1 MYVYMDTCD
10 FIIETLYKNGIDTYF
25 VITGGAIVPFI
36 NAIARNKKCRYFCF
50 QHEQSAAM
58 AAEGY
63 YRSSGKI
70 ASVVVTSGPG
80 VQNILNGVCGCW
92 YDSVPAFFI
101 SGQVNTAEDLSNFTS
116 KPRQTGFQEMPV
128 AKMFEDVTKK
138 SIHVS
143 CVSQIRDCLH
153 ELILNMKTPRYGPV
167 LMDLPVNL
175 QMSRIHDVEPFHV
188 VPKKIVYPQHD
199 ISQMIYESKRPL
211 IVYGHGVKLSNAVQ
225 EAMSLVETTGIPFVV
240 SWGAF
245 DICATDHPLRVGSPG
260 VYGDRYANYA
270 IQNSD
275 LLICIG
281 SRLDSRQIGGNTKLF
296 STHSKKIMVDIDEN
310 EIHKMGEKGIH
321 IDCGITCDVLDFLQ
335 SVNTGAKQDF
345 SDWVNL
351 LDTWKEKYKNEK
363 AREGDSEVYDY
374 LRTFFET
381 LPDDCIVIPD
391 QGGNLVWT
399 MQSAKL
405 NDTQKLFTNFGN
417 SSMGFALP
425 AAIGAAIG
433 SGKKV
438 YCIDGDGGFQMNIQE
453 LLTVKKYN
461 LPIDII
467 ILNNSGYGIIKQFQ
481 DSYFDSEYTATSKT
495 DVFGDAVD
503 FVKIAEAYGV
513 KTLKDVQIPETQ
525 KIYPKLEFGNS
536 LENMTPYIDFEKD
549 MLVEVPPKKKL
560 GWN

>member
-1 MYVYMDTCD
+1 MNISDYIV
-10 FIIETLYKNGIDTYF
+10 ETLYRNGIDTYF
-25 VITGGAIVPFI
+25 IITGGAIVPFI
-36 NAIARNKKCRYFCF
+36 NSISKNPNVKYYCF

-63 YRSSGKI
+63 YRSCGKI
-70 ASVVVTSGPG
+70 ACVCVTSGPG

-101 SGQVNTAEDLSNFTS
+101 SGQVNTAEDLSNFMT

-128 AKMFEDVTKK
+128 ADMFAGVTKR
-138 SIHVS
+138 SLHVPS
-143 CVSQIRDCLH
+143 TRDVEPILR
-153 ELILNMKTPRYGPV
+153 ELLTVLKTPRSGPV
-167 LMDLPVNL
+167 LMDLPVNI
-175 QMSRIHDVEPFHV
+175 QMSTIDSVPFKV
-188 VPKKIVYPQHD
+188 SPYVPNDIREHD
-199 ISQMIYESKRPL
+199 ISSYIKDSKRPL
-211 IVYGHGVKLSNAVQ
+211 VMFGHGVKLCGAEK
-225 EAMSLVETTGIPFVV
+225 EAMAFVEKYKIPFLV

-245 DICATDHPLRVGSPG
+245 DICETDHPLRFGSPG

-270 IQNSD
+270 IQNTD
-275 LLICIG
+275 LLISIG
-281 SRLDSRQIGGNTKLF
+281 SRLDSRQIGGNTKTF
-296 STHSKKIMVDIDEN
+296 SKHSKKIMVDVDREEIMKMFERHIPIDLKIQESP
-310 EIHKMGEKGIH
+310 K
-321 IDCGITCDVLDFLQ
+321 TFLETVIVGAPPSTQ
-335 SVNTGAKQDF
+335 SWIETLQ
-345 SDWVNL
+345 L
-351 LDTWKEKYKNEK
+351 WKTKYGKELS
-363 AREGDSEVYDY
+363 REGDSVVYDY
-374 LRTFFET
+374 LSKFFDE
-381 LPDDCIVIPD
+381 LPDECIVIPD

-405 NDTQKLFTNFGN
+405 KRGQKLFTNFGN

-481 DSYFDSEYTATSKT
+481 DSYFGSNYVATSKD

-503 FVKIAEAYGV
+503 FTKIAEAYGV
-513 KTLKDVQIPETQ
+513 QTLQDIPIPETQ

-536 LENMTPYIDFEKD
+536 LENMTPYIDFESD
-549 MLVEVPPKKKL
+549 MIVDVPPKRQL
-560 GWN
+560 GWV